1 MSSGSG
7 TTHCPSSGIGL
18 DASRIAQR
26 EKCID
31 AAFRRPDVRQLD
43 SHALSLSYPPLA
55 GGTKAAIVPP
65 STGMVVPV
73 M

>member
-1 MSSGSG
+1 L
-7 TTHCPSSGIGL
+7 PSES
-18 DASRIAQR
+18 ASFA
-26 EKCID
+26 
-31 AAFRRPDVRQLD
+31 AAF
-43 SHALSLSYPPLA
+43 SYPPVD